1 MTTLGAILPSPLPL
15 RDAHLLAAH
24 VGQFA
29 HERWFDAWPP
39 AEQDRWRAVTR
50 FAAMAAFSE
59 HPAAMARA
67 SMRHARETTGTARQ
81 CYRLLAWA
89 LFRAARWP
97 S

>member
-50 FAAMAAFSE
+50 FAAMGNGR
-59 HPAAMARA
+59 PRTPL
-67 SMRHARETTGTARQ
+67 RTTRPGSTGGG
-81 CYRLLAWA
+81 
-89 LFRAARWP
+89 P